1 MSKSSLILIIYIIGI
16 IFGAFFLDLWGS
28 ETSVK
33 KGLLVLIWTA
43 IFLVAYVYKSRKNA
57 PKIIPII

>member
-43 IFLVAYVYKSRKNA
+43 IFLVAYVYSGKK
-57 PKIIPII
+57 KE

>member
-28 ETSVK
+28 ETNVK
-33 KGLLVLIWTA
+33 KGLIVLIWTA
-43 IFLVAYVYKSRKNA
+43 VFLVAYVYTGKKND
-57 PKIIPII
+57 

>member
-28 ETSVK
+28 ETNVK
-33 KGLLVLIWTA
+33 KGLIHNMSAAATSSTVLI
-43 IFLVAYVYKSRKNA
+43 LES
-57 PKIIPII
+57 